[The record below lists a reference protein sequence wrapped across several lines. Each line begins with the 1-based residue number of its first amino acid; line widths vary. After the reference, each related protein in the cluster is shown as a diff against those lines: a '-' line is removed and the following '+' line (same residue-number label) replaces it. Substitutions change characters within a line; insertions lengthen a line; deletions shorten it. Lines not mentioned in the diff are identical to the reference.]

1 MNNILNLY
9 EHNIEAFNRV
19 LNAYNNGEDKVA
31 ILQATGTG
39 KSYVALRLAYEYKD
53 KKVLYISPS
62 EAIIEHIKNIIN
74 NNGLDIN
81 RDFLNLKFR
90 TYQSLIN
97 LSREE
102 IVDLDVDLLITDELH
117 HLGAPVWGN
126 RINTIVDTHPN
137 MLLFGMSAYNVR
149 DRGTIY
155 ERDMTNPDTDEL
167 FSGKVVNYY
176 DLCDAMIDGVLPK
189 PIYRSAYVRLYDY
202 EKYLEDKIEEGNLS
216 TKDYTEYKKLLLD
229 VKRKITNAP
238 SIPDMVRKNIK
249 NDGKYIYFCPPI
261 TEEDT
266 NDIDT
271 IMNEVKQWFDGYD
284 VVFYKTTSKDKTSG
298 KLNREAFYN
307 DRDLEGNSV
316 KKKLRIMFAINQYN
330 EGVHAPDVDGVILG
344 RGTTSDIVYF
354 EQIGRA
360 LAVKGKT
367 KEKYEEYDSL
377 TRNELID
384 IAKGN
389 CIDVSLDMTK
399 EEIID
404 KLLSPVIIDLTN
416 NIEFIE
422 ELENNLKNRVKEIQR
437 KQGKS
442 NRKIKIRNT
451 DFDINIENKDLYEI
465 LRYVRD
471 RINPNNWDMMYELAK
486 KYYEHYGNL
495 KIPNS
500 FKTVNGYEI
509 NENGYNL
516 GKWINRQRVKYKN
529 GTLSE
534 DKIKKL
540 EEIGMIFKNIN
551 DDTWNKMRE
560 LAKKYY
566 EHYGDLKIPRVFKTI
581 NGYDIDE
588 NGYNLGEWISRQRVK
603 YNTGTLSE
611 DKIKKLEE
619 IGMIFGIGNYDAWNM
634 MYELAKKYYEHYGNL
649 KISINFK
656 TVNGY
661 DIDENGY
668 NLGDWIRNQRVKYKN
683 GTLSEDK
690 IKKLE
695 EVGMIFENVN
705 DVTWNM
711 MYELAKKYYKHYGDL
726 KISRKFKTIN
736 GYDIDENGYNF
747 GEWISRQRVKYK
759 NGTLSKDKIEK
770 LEEIGMIFGIGNDD
784 TWNMMY
790 QLAKKYYEHYGDLKI
805 SIRFKTINGYDIDEN
820 GYNLGFWI
828 VNQRVKYKNDTLSE
842 DKIKKLEKI
851 GMIFENVNDVTWN
864 MMYEL
869 AKKYYKHYGDLKI
882 SRKFKTINGYDIDE
896 NGYNFGEWISNQRV
910 KYKKGTLS
918 EDKIKK
924 LEEIG
929 MIFENVNDDTW
940 NMMYE
945 LAKKYYKHYG
955 DLKIPRSFKTING
968 YKTDENGYNLGTWI
982 SSQKAY
988 YKKGSLSEDKIKKL
1002 EEIGMIFKNIN
1013 DVTWNM
1019 TYELAKKYYK
1029 HYGDLKIPR
1038 SFKTVNGYEVDEK
1051 GYTLGAWINTQRFS
1065 YKKGTLFEDR
1075 IEKLEE
1081 IGMMWNI
1088 RKDTDTKK
1096 VLCDKHGID
1105 SSLVE
1110 NISYMELF
1118 AKINYLL
1125 DNNMDIIIDG
1135 KLNPIFFM
1143 SNENMMMNYGVSL
1156 KDMVNIYTKN
1166 KKAK

>member
-81 RDFLNLKFR
+81 RDFPNLKFR

-102 IVDLDVDLLITDELH
+102 IAYLDVDLLITDELH

-202 EKYLEDKIEEGNLS
+202 EKYLEDKMEEGNLS

-229 VKRKITNAP
+229 VKRRITNAP

-284 VVFYKTTSKDKTSG
+284 VIFYKTTSKDKTSG

-389 CIDVSLDMTK
+389 GIDVSLDMTK

-422 ELENNLKNRVKEIQR
+422 ELENNLKNRVKEIQK

-495 KIPNS
+495 KIPRS
-500 FKTVNGYEI
+500 FKTKNGYE
-509 NENGYNL
+509 
-516 GKWINRQRVKYKN
+516 
-529 GTLSE
+529 
-534 DKIKKL
+534 
-540 EEIGMIFKNIN
+540 
-551 DDTWNKMRE
+551 
-560 LAKKYY
+560 A
-566 EHYGDLKIPRVFKTI
+566 
-581 NGYDIDE
+581 DE
-588 NGYNLGEWISRQRVK
+588 NGYNLGNWINYQRMNYK
-603 YNTGTLSE
+603 KGSLSE
-611 DKIKKLEE
+611 YRIKKLKE
-619 IGMIFGIGNYDAWNM
+619 IDMIFGIGKQDAWNM
-634 MYELAKKYYEHYGNL
+634 MYELAKKYYEHYG
-649 KISINFK
+649 
-656 TVNGY
+656 
-661 DIDENGY
+661 
-668 NLGDWIRNQRVKYKN
+668 
-683 GTLSEDK
+683 
-690 IKKLE
+690 
-695 EVGMIFENVN
+695 
-705 DVTWNM
+705 
-711 MYELAKKYYKHYGDL
+711 DL
-726 KISRKFKTIN
+726 KIPRFFKTIN
-736 GYDIDENGYNF
+736 GYEVDE
-747 GEWISRQRVKYK
+747 K
-759 NGTLSKDKIEK
+759 
-770 LEEIGMIFGIGNDD
+770 
-784 TWNMMY
+784 
-790 QLAKKYYEHYGDLKI
+790 
-805 SIRFKTINGYDIDEN
+805 
-820 GYNLGFWI
+820 GYNLGAWI
-828 VNQRVKYKNDTLSE
+828 STQRFSYKKGTLFE
-842 DKIKKLEKI
+842 DRIEKLEKI
-851 GMIFENVNDVTWN
+851 GMIFENAYEDAWN
-864 MMYEL
+864 KIYEL
-869 AKKYYKHYGDLKI
+869 AKKYYEHYGNLKVPQ
-882 SRKFKTINGYDIDE
+882 KFKTINGYDIDE

-945 LAKKYYKHYG
+945 LAKKYYGHYG
-955 DLKIPRSFKTING
+955 NLKISINFKTING
-968 YKTDENGYNLGTWI
+968 YKVDENGYNLGTWVG
-982 SSQKAY
+982 SQRMN
-988 YKKGSLSEDKIKKL
+988 YKKGSLSEEKIKKL
-1002 EEIGMIFKNIN
+1002 EEIGMIFENVN
-1013 DVTWNM
+1013 DDTWNM
-1019 TYELAKKYYK
+1019 MYELAKKYYK

-1088 RKDTDTKK
+1088 RKDTDTKRI
-1096 VLCDKHGID
+1096 LCDKYGID

-1125 DNNMDIIIDG
+1125 DNNMNIIIDG

>member
-81 RDFLNLKFR
+81 RDFPNLKFR

-229 VKRKITNAP
+229 VKRRITNAP

-389 CIDVSLDMTK
+389 GIDVSLDMTK

-422 ELENNLKNRVKEIQR
+422 ELENNLKNRVKEIQK

-442 NRKIKIRNT
+442 NRKTKIRNT

-486 KYYEHYGNL
+486 KYYKHYGDL
-495 KIPNS
+495 KIPRM
-500 FKTVNGYEI
+500 FKTINGYEI

-516 GKWINRQRVKYKN
+516 GNWINYQRMNYKK
-529 GTLSE
+529 GSLSE
-534 DKIKKL
+534 YRIKKL
-540 EEIGMIFKNIN
+540 KEI
-551 DDTWNKMRE
+551 D
-560 LAKKYY
+560 
-566 EHYGDLKIPRVFKTI
+566 
-581 NGYDIDE
+581 
-588 NGYNLGEWISRQRVK
+588 
-603 YNTGTLSE
+603 
-611 DKIKKLEE
+611 
-619 IGMIFGIGNYDAWNM
+619 MIFGIGKQDAWNM
-634 MYELAKKYYEHYGNL
+634 MYELAKKYYEHYG
-649 KISINFK
+649 
-656 TVNGY
+656 
-661 DIDENGY
+661 
-668 NLGDWIRNQRVKYKN
+668 
-683 GTLSEDK
+683 
-690 IKKLE
+690 
-695 EVGMIFENVN
+695 
-705 DVTWNM
+705 
-711 MYELAKKYYKHYGDL
+711 DL
-726 KISRKFKTIN
+726 KIPRFFKTIN
-736 GYDIDENGYNF
+736 GYEVDE
-747 GEWISRQRVKYK
+747 K
-759 NGTLSKDKIEK
+759 
-770 LEEIGMIFGIGNDD
+770 
-784 TWNMMY
+784 
-790 QLAKKYYEHYGDLKI
+790 
-805 SIRFKTINGYDIDEN
+805 
-820 GYNLGFWI
+820 GYNLGAWI
-828 VNQRVKYKNDTLSE
+828 STQRFSYKKGTLFE
-842 DKIKKLEKI
+842 DRIEKLEKI
-851 GMIFENVNDVTWN
+851 GMIFENVNDDTWN

-869 AKKYYKHYGDLKI
+869 AKKYYGHYGNLKVPQ
-882 SRKFKTINGYDIDE
+882 KFKTINGYDIDE

-945 LAKKYYKHYG
+945 LAKKYYGHYG
-955 DLKIPRSFKTING
+955 NLKISINFKTING
-968 YKTDENGYNLGTWI
+968 YKADENGYNLGTWVG
-982 SSQKAY
+982 SQRMN
-988 YKKGSLSEDKIKKL
+988 YKKGSLSEEKIKKL
-1002 EEIGMIFKNIN
+1002 EEIGMIFENVN
-1013 DVTWNM
+1013 DDTWNM
-1019 TYELAKKYYK
+1019 MYELAKKYYK

-1088 RKDTDTKK
+1088 RKDTDTKRI
-1096 VLCDKHGID
+1096 LCDKYGID

>member
-62 EAIIEHIKNIIN
+62 GAIIEHIKNIID

-81 RDFLNLKFR
+81 RDFPNLKFR

-216 TKDYTEYKKLLLD
+216 TKDYTEYMKLLLD
-229 VKRKITNAP
+229 AKRRIINAP

-271 IMNEVKQWFDGYD
+271 IMNEVKQWFEGYD

-389 CIDVSLDMTK
+389 GIDVSLDMTK

-422 ELENNLKNRVKEIQR
+422 ELENNLKNKVKEIQK

-471 RINPNNWDMMYELAK
+471 RINPNSWDMMYELAK
-486 KYYEHYGNL
+486 KYYEHY
-495 KIPNS
+495 S
-500 FKTVNGYEI
+500 
-509 NENGYNL
+509 
-516 GKWINRQRVKYKN
+516 
-529 GTLSE
+529 
-534 DKIKKL
+534 
-540 EEIGMIFKNIN
+540 
-551 DDTWNKMRE
+551 
-560 LAKKYY
+560 
-566 EHYGDLKIPRVFKTI
+566 DLKIPFSFKTI
-581 NGYDIDE
+581 NGYESDE
-588 NGYNLGEWISRQRVK
+588 NGYNLGFWISNQRVK
-603 YNTGTLSE
+603 YKNDTLSE
-611 DKIKKLEE
+611 DRIKQLEKID
-619 IGMIFGIGNYDAWNM
+619 MIFGIGKQDAWNI
-634 MYELAKKYYEHYGNL
+634 MYDLAKKYYEHYGNL
-649 KISINFK
+649 KI
-656 TVNGY
+656 
-661 DIDENGY
+661 
-668 NLGDWIRNQRVKYKN
+668 
-683 GTLSEDK
+683 
-690 IKKLE
+690 
-695 EVGMIFENVN
+695 
-705 DVTWNM
+705 
-711 MYELAKKYYKHYGDL
+711 
-726 KISRKFKTIN
+726 
-736 GYDIDENGYNF
+736 
-747 GEWISRQRVKYK
+747 
-759 NGTLSKDKIEK
+759 
-770 LEEIGMIFGIGNDD
+770 
-784 TWNMMY
+784 
-790 QLAKKYYEHYGDLKI
+790 
-805 SIRFKTINGYDIDEN
+805 
-820 GYNLGFWI
+820 
-828 VNQRVKYKNDTLSE
+828 
-842 DKIKKLEKI
+842 
-851 GMIFENVNDVTWN
+851 
-864 MMYEL
+864 
-869 AKKYYKHYGDLKI
+869 
-882 SRKFKTINGYDIDE
+882 
-896 NGYNFGEWISNQRV
+896 
-910 KYKKGTLS
+910 
-918 EDKIKK
+918 
-924 LEEIG
+924 
-929 MIFENVNDDTW
+929 
-940 NMMYE
+940 
-945 LAKKYYKHYG
+945 
-955 DLKIPRSFKTING
+955 
-968 YKTDENGYNLGTWI
+968 
-982 SSQKAY
+982 
-988 YKKGSLSEDKIKKL
+988 
-1002 EEIGMIFKNIN
+1002 
-1013 DVTWNM
+1013 
-1019 TYELAKKYYK
+1019 
-1029 HYGDLKIPR
+1029 PR
-1038 SFKTVNGYEVDEK
+1038 SFKTVNGYETDEK
-1051 GYTLGAWINTQRFS
+1051 GYKLGVWITTQKTNYNKSILSEDRIKKLEKIGMMFENVNDDTWNKMYELAKKYYEHYDNLKIPKMFKTINGYEIDEEGYNLGAWINTQRFS

>member
-81 RDFLNLKFR
+81 RDFPNLKFR

-261 TEEDT
+261 TEKDT

-271 IMNEVKQWFDGYD
+271 IMNEVKQWFEGYD

-367 KEKYEEYDSL
+367 KEKYEEYALL

-389 CIDVSLDMTK
+389 GIDVSLDMTK

-442 NRKIKIRNT
+442 NKKIKIRNT

-471 RINPNNWDMMYELAK
+471 RINPNSWDMMYELAK
-486 KYYEHYGNL
+486 KYYEHYSDL
-495 KIPNS
+495 KIPFS
-500 FKTVNGYEI
+500 FKTINGYESD
-509 NENGYNL
+509 ENGYNL
-516 GKWINRQRVKYKN
+516 GFWISNQRVKYKKGTLSEDRIKQLEKIDMIFGIGKQDVWNIMYDLAKKYYEHHGNLKISHSFKTINGYETDEKGYKLGFWISKQRVNYKN

-534 DKIKKL
+534 DRIEKL
-540 EEIGMIFKNIN
+540 EEIGMIFENAYEN
-551 DDTWNKMRE
+551 AWNKMYE

-566 EHYGDLKIPRVFKTI
+566 EHYGDLKIPNRFKTL
-581 NGYDIDE
+581 NGYEVDE
-588 NGYNLGEWISRQRVK
+588 KGYSLGFWIVK
-603 YNTGTLSE
+603 
-611 DKIKKLEE
+611 
-619 IGMIFGIGNYDAWNM
+619 
-634 MYELAKKYYEHYGNL
+634 
-649 KISINFK
+649 
-656 TVNGY
+656 
-661 DIDENGY
+661 
-668 NLGDWIRNQRVKYKN
+668 QRVKYKN
-683 GTLSEDK
+683 GTLSESK

-695 EVGMIFENVN
+695 EIGMIFENVN
-705 DVTWNM
+705 DVTWNT

-726 KISRKFKTIN
+726 KIPHSFKTIN
-736 GYDIDENGYNF
+736 GY
-747 GEWISRQRVKYK
+747 K
-759 NGTLSKDKIEK
+759 
-770 LEEIGMIFGIGNDD
+770 
-784 TWNMMY
+784 
-790 QLAKKYYEHYGDLKI
+790 A
-805 SIRFKTINGYDIDEN
+805 DEN
-820 GYNLGFWI
+820 GYNLGVWI
-828 VNQRVKYKNDTLSE
+828 NNQKAYYKKGSPSE
-842 DKIKKLEKI
+842 DKIKKLEEI

-882 SRKFKTINGYDIDE
+882 SIN
-896 NGYNFGEWISNQRV
+896 
-910 KYKKGTLS
+910 
-918 EDKIKK
+918 
-924 LEEIG
+924 
-929 MIFENVNDDTW
+929 
-940 NMMYE
+940 
-945 LAKKYYKHYG
+945 
-955 DLKIPRSFKTING
+955 FKTING
-968 YKTDENGYNLGTWI
+968 YKADENGYNLGTWI
-982 SSQKAY
+982 SSQRMN
-988 YKKGSLSEDKIKKL
+988 YKKGSLSEDKIK
-1002 EEIGMIFKNIN
+1002 
-1013 DVTWNM
+1013 
-1019 TYELAKKYYK
+1019 
-1029 HYGDLKIPR
+1029 
-1038 SFKTVNGYEVDEK
+1038 
-1051 GYTLGAWINTQRFS
+1051 
-1065 YKKGTLFEDR
+1065 
-1075 IEKLEE
+1075 KLEE

-1096 VLCDKHGID
+1096 VLCDKYGID

-1135 KLNPIFFM
+1135 KLNSIFFM
-1143 SNENMMMNYGVSL
+1143 SNENMMMNYGISL
-1156 KDMVNIYTKN
+1156 KDMVNIYTNN
-1166 KKAK
+1166 KKLNRS

>member
-81 RDFLNLKFR
+81 RDFPNLKFR

-271 IMNEVKQWFDGYD
+271 IMNEVKQWFEGYD

-389 CIDVSLDMTK
+389 GIDVSLDMTK

-471 RINPNNWDMMYELAK
+471 RINPNNWDMMYKLAKKYYEHYGNLKIPHSFKTINGYESDENGYNLGIWINTQRLSYKKGTLSEDRIEKLKEIGMIFEDVHKDTWNKMYELAKKYYEHYGNLKIPFSFKTINGYESDENGYNLGIWINTQRLSYKKGTLSEDRIEKLKEIGMIFEDVHKDTWNKMYELAK

-495 KIPNS
+495 KIPNR
-500 FKTVNGYEI
+500 FKTINGYETDEKGYKLGFWISKQRI
-509 NENGYNL
+509 NY
-516 GKWINRQRVKYKN
+516 RN

-534 DKIKKL
+534 DRIKKL
-540 EEIGMIFKNIN
+540 EEIGMIFEIKQHVA
-551 DDTWNKMRE
+551 WNK
-560 LAKKYY
+560 
-566 EHYGDLKIPRVFKTI
+566 
-581 NGYDIDE
+581 
-588 NGYNLGEWISRQRVK
+588 
-603 YNTGTLSE
+603 
-611 DKIKKLEE
+611 
-619 IGMIFGIGNYDAWNM
+619 
-634 MYELAKKYYEHYGNL
+634 MYELAKKYYEY
-649 KISINFK
+649 
-656 TVNGY
+656 
-661 DIDENGY
+661 
-668 NLGDWIRNQRVKYKN
+668 
-683 GTLSEDK
+683 
-690 IKKLE
+690 
-695 EVGMIFENVN
+695 
-705 DVTWNM
+705 
-711 MYELAKKYYKHYGDL
+711 YGDL
-726 KISRKFKTIN
+726 KIPQK
-736 GYDIDENGYNF
+736 
-747 GEWISRQRVKYK
+747 
-759 NGTLSKDKIEK
+759 
-770 LEEIGMIFGIGNDD
+770 
-784 TWNMMY
+784 
-790 QLAKKYYEHYGDLKI
+790 
-805 SIRFKTINGYDIDEN
+805 FKTINGYDIDEN

-828 VNQRVKYKNDTLSE
+828 SNQRVKYKNDTLFEDKIKKLEKIGMKFKNINDDTWNKMYELAKKYYEHYGNLKISQMFKTVNGFEKSEKGYNLGFWISNQRINHKNGTLSE

-851 GMIFENVNDVTWN
+851 GM
-864 MMYEL
+864 M
-869 AKKYYKHYGDLKI
+869 
-882 SRKFKTINGYDIDE
+882 
-896 NGYNFGEWISNQRV
+896 
-910 KYKKGTLS
+910 
-918 EDKIKK
+918 
-924 LEEIG
+924 
-929 MIFENVNDDTW
+929 FENVNDDTW
-940 NMMYE
+940 NKMYE
-945 LAKKYYKHYG
+945 LARKYYEHYG
-955 DLKIPRSFKTING
+955 
-968 YKTDENGYNLGTWI
+968 NLI
-982 SSQKAY
+982 
-988 YKKGSLSEDKIKKL
+988 
-1002 EEIGMIFKNIN
+1002 
-1013 DVTWNM
+1013 
-1019 TYELAKKYYK
+1019 
-1029 HYGDLKIPR
+1029 IPR
-1038 SFKTVNGYEVDEK
+1038 SFKTVDGYEVDEK
-1051 GYTLGAWINTQRFS
+1051 GYNLGAWINTQRFS
-1065 YKKGTLFEDR
+1065 YKKGTLFEDK
-1075 IEKLEE
+1075 IKKLEE

-1135 KLNPIFFM
+1135 KLNSIFFM

>member
-19 LNAYNNGEDKVA
+19 LNAYNYGEDKVA

-81 RDFLNLKFR
+81 RDFPNLKFR

-216 TKDYTEYKKLLLD
+216 TKDYTEYMKLLLD
-229 VKRKITNAP
+229 AKRRITNAP

-261 TEEDT
+261 IEKDT

-271 IMNEVKQWFDGYD
+271 IMNEVKQWFEGYD

-389 CIDVSLDMTK
+389 GIDVSLDMTK

-495 KIPNS
+495 KISRS

-509 NENGYNL
+509 DKNGYNL
-516 GKWINRQRVKYKN
+516 GEWITTQKTNYNKSILSEDRIKKLKEIDMIFGIGRQDAWNMMYELTKKYYEHYGNLKIPHSFKTINGYETDEKGYKLGIWINTQRTNYNKSI
-529 GTLSE
+529 LSE

-540 EEIGMIFKNIN
+540 EEIGMIFENAYEAF
-551 DDTWNKMRE
+551 WNKMYELAKKCYEHYGDLKIPNKFKTLNGYEVDEKGYNLGFWISNQRVKYKNGTLSEDRIKKLKEIGMIFGIGKQDAWNKMYE

-566 EHYGDLKIPRVFKTI
+566 EHYGDLKVSQKFKTI
-581 NGYDIDE
+581 NGYE
-588 NGYNLGEWISRQRVK
+588 TNEKGYNLGLWITTQK
-603 YNTGTLSE
+603 TNYNKSILSE
-611 DKIKKLEE
+611 DRIEKLEE
-619 IGMIFGIGNYDAWNM
+619 IGMIFEKVNDNTWNK

-649 KISINFK
+649 KIPHN
-656 TVNGY
+656 
-661 DIDENGY
+661 
-668 NLGDWIRNQRVKYKN
+668 
-683 GTLSEDK
+683 
-690 IKKLE
+690 
-695 EVGMIFENVN
+695 
-705 DVTWNM
+705 
-711 MYELAKKYYKHYGDL
+711 
-726 KISRKFKTIN
+726 FKTIN
-736 GYDIDENGYNF
+736 GYEVDE
-747 GEWISRQRVKYK
+747 K
-759 NGTLSKDKIEK
+759 
-770 LEEIGMIFGIGNDD
+770 
-784 TWNMMY
+784 
-790 QLAKKYYEHYGDLKI
+790 
-805 SIRFKTINGYDIDEN
+805 
-820 GYNLGFWI
+820 GYNLG
-828 VNQRVKYKNDTLSE
+828 
-842 DKIKKLEKI
+842 
-851 GMIFENVNDVTWN
+851 
-864 MMYEL
+864 
-869 AKKYYKHYGDLKI
+869 A
-882 SRKFKTINGYDIDE
+882 
-896 NGYNFGEWISNQRV
+896 WISTQRTSYN
-910 KYKKGTLS
+910 KSTLS

-929 MIFENVNDDTW
+929 MIFENAYEDAW
-940 NMMYE
+940 NKMYE
-945 LAKKYYKHYG
+945 LAKKYYEHYG
-955 DLKIPRSFKTING
+955 DLKVSQKFKTING
-968 YKTDENGYNLGTWI
+968 YETNGNGYNLGVWI
-982 SSQKAY
+982 SRQRVK
-988 YKKGSLSEDKIKKL
+988 YKNGTLSEDKIK
-1002 EEIGMIFKNIN
+1002 
-1013 DVTWNM
+1013 
-1019 TYELAKKYYK
+1019 
-1029 HYGDLKIPR
+1029 
-1038 SFKTVNGYEVDEK
+1038 
-1051 GYTLGAWINTQRFS
+1051 
-1065 YKKGTLFEDR
+1065 
-1075 IEKLEE
+1075 KLEE

>member
-19 LNAYNNGEDKVA
+19 LNAYNYGEDKVA

-62 EAIIEHIKNIIN
+62 GAIIEHIKNIID

-81 RDFLNLKFR
+81 RDFSNLKFG

-102 IVDLDVDLLITDELH
+102 IADLDVDLLITDELH

-216 TKDYTEYKKLLLD
+216 TKDYTEYMKLLLD
-229 VKRKITNAP
+229 AKRRITNAP

-261 TEEDT
+261 TEKDT

-271 IMNEVKQWFDGYD
+271 IMNEVKQWFEGYD

-389 CIDVSLDMTK
+389 GIDVSLDMTK

-422 ELENNLKNRVKEIQR
+422 ELENNLKNRVKEIQK

-486 KYYEHYGNL
+486 KYY
-495 KIPNS
+495 K
-500 FKTVNGYEI
+500 
-509 NENGYNL
+509 
-516 GKWINRQRVKYKN
+516 
-529 GTLSE
+529 
-534 DKIKKL
+534 
-540 EEIGMIFKNIN
+540 
-551 DDTWNKMRE
+551 
-560 LAKKYY
+560 
-566 EHYGDLKIPRVFKTI
+566 HYGDLKIPNRFKTI
-581 NGYDIDE
+581 NGYESDE
-588 NGYNLGEWISRQRVK
+588 NGYNLGVWINTQR
-603 YNTGTLSE
+603 LS
-611 DKIKKLEE
+611 
-619 IGMIFGIGNYDAWNM
+619 
-634 MYELAKKYYEHYGNL
+634 
-649 KISINFK
+649 
-656 TVNGY
+656 
-661 DIDENGY
+661 
-668 NLGDWIRNQRVKYKN
+668 
-683 GTLSEDK
+683 
-690 IKKLE
+690 
-695 EVGMIFENVN
+695 
-705 DVTWNM
+705 
-711 MYELAKKYYKHYGDL
+711 
-726 KISRKFKTIN
+726 
-736 GYDIDENGYNF
+736 
-747 GEWISRQRVKYK
+747 
-759 NGTLSKDKIEK
+759 
-770 LEEIGMIFGIGNDD
+770 
-784 TWNMMY
+784 
-790 QLAKKYYEHYGDLKI
+790 
-805 SIRFKTINGYDIDEN
+805 
-820 GYNLGFWI
+820 
-828 VNQRVKYKNDTLSE
+828 
-842 DKIKKLEKI
+842 
-851 GMIFENVNDVTWN
+851 
-864 MMYEL
+864 
-869 AKKYYKHYGDLKI
+869 
-882 SRKFKTINGYDIDE
+882 
-896 NGYNFGEWISNQRV
+896 
-910 KYKKGTLS
+910 YKKGTLS
-918 EDKIKK
+918 EDRIEK
-924 LEEIG
+924 LKEIG
-929 MIFENVNDDTW
+929 MIFEDVHKDTW
-940 NMMYE
+940 NKMYE

-955 DLKIPRSFKTING
+955 DLKIPFSFKTING
-968 YKTDENGYNLGTWI
+968 YESDENGYNLGFWI
-982 SSQKAY
+982 STQRVKYKNGTLSEDRIEKLEKIDMIFGIGKQDVWNKMYDLAKKYYEHHGNLKISHSFKTINGYETDEKGYKLGFWISKQRINYKNGTLSEDRIEKLEEIGMIFENVYKDTWNMMYKLAKKYYEHYDNLKIPNRFKTINGYEIDEKGYNLGVWIATQKTNY
-988 YKKGSLSEDKIKKL
+988 NKSILSEDKIEKL
-1002 EEIGMIFKNIN
+1002 EEIGMIFKKVN
-1013 DVTWNM
+1013 DNTWNM
-1019 TYELAKKYYK
+1019 MYKLAKKYYE
-1029 HYGDLKIPR
+1029 HYGDLKISRSFKTINGYEIDKNGYNLGFWISNQRVRYKNDTLSEDRIKQLEKIDMIFGIGKQDAWNIMYDLAKKYYEHYGNLKIPR
-1038 SFKTVNGYEVDEK
+1038 SFKTVNGYETDEK
-1051 GYTLGAWINTQRFS
+1051 GYKLGVWITTQKTNYNKSILSEDRIKKLEKIGMMFENVNDDKWNKMYELAKKYYEHYDNLKIPKMFKTINGYEIDEEGYNLGAWINTQRFS

-1088 RKDTDTKK
+1088 RKDTDTKRI
-1096 VLCDKHGID
+1096 LCDKYGID

-1135 KLNPIFFM
+1135 KLNSIFFM
-1143 SNENMMMNYGVSL
+1143 SNDNMMMNYGISL

-1166 KKAK
+1166 KKVK

>member
-19 LNAYNNGEDKVA
+19 LNAYNYGEDKVA

-81 RDFLNLKFR
+81 RDFPNLKFR

-261 TEEDT
+261 TEDDT

-389 CIDVSLDMTK
+389 GIDVSLDMTK

-442 NRKIKIRNT
+442 NKKIKIRNT

-486 KYYEHYGNL
+486 KYYGHYGNL
-495 KIPNS
+495 KISIN
-500 FKTVNGYEI
+500 FKTINGYKAD
-509 NENGYNL
+509 ENGYNL
-516 GKWINRQRVKYKN
+516 GGWISWQRVKYKK

-551 DDTWNKMRE
+551 DDTWNMMYE

-566 EHYGDLKIPRVFKTI
+566 KHYGDLKIPRFFKTI
-581 NGYDIDE
+581 NGYETDE
-588 NGYNLGEWISRQRVK
+588 KGYNFGEWISRQRVK
-603 YNTGTLSE
+603 YKKGTLSE

-619 IGMIFGIGNYDAWNM
+619 IGMIFGIGKQDAWNIMYELAKKYYEHYGDLKIPRSFKTINGYETDEKGYKLGVWITTQKTNYNKSILSEDRIKKLEEIGMIFENVNDVTWNM
-634 MYELAKKYYEHYGNL
+634 MYELAKKYYEYYGDL
-649 KISINFK
+649 KISCSFK

-661 DIDENGY
+661 EVDEKGY
-668 NLGDWIRNQRVKYKN
+668 NLGFWISNQRVKYKN

-705 DVTWNM
+705 DDTWNM
-711 MYELAKKYYKHYGDL
+711 IYELAKKYYGHYGNL
-726 KISRKFKTIN
+726 KISINFKTIN
-736 GYDIDENGYNF
+736 GY
-747 GEWISRQRVKYK
+747 K
-759 NGTLSKDKIEK
+759 
-770 LEEIGMIFGIGNDD
+770 
-784 TWNMMY
+784 
-790 QLAKKYYEHYGDLKI
+790 A
-805 SIRFKTINGYDIDEN
+805 DEN
-820 GYNLGFWI
+820 GYNLGTWI
-828 VNQRVKYKNDTLSE
+828 GSQRMN
-842 DKIKKLEKI
+842 
-851 GMIFENVNDVTWN
+851 
-864 MMYEL
+864 
-869 AKKYYKHYGDLKI
+869 
-882 SRKFKTINGYDIDE
+882 
-896 NGYNFGEWISNQRV
+896 
-910 KYKKGTLS
+910 YKKGSLS

-955 DLKIPRSFKTING
+955 DLKIPRSFKT
-968 YKTDENGYNLGTWI
+968 
-982 SSQKAY
+982 
-988 YKKGSLSEDKIKKL
+988 
-1002 EEIGMIFKNIN
+1002 
-1013 DVTWNM
+1013 
-1019 TYELAKKYYK
+1019 
-1029 HYGDLKIPR
+1029 
-1038 SFKTVNGYEVDEK
+1038 VNGYEVDEE
-1051 GYTLGAWINTQRFS
+1051 GYNLGAWINTQRFS

-1075 IEKLEE
+1075 IRKLEE

-1096 VLCDKHGID
+1096 VLCDKYGID

>member
-81 RDFLNLKFR
+81 RDFPNLKFR

-216 TKDYTEYKKLLLD
+216 TKDYTEYMKLLLD
-229 VKRKITNAP
+229 AKRRITNAP

-389 CIDVSLDMTK
+389 GIDVSLDMTK

-422 ELENNLKNRVKEIQR
+422 ELENNLKNKVKEIQK

-471 RINPNNWDMMYELAK
+471 RINPNSWDMMYELAK
-486 KYYEHYGNL
+486 KYYEHY
-495 KIPNS
+495 S
-500 FKTVNGYEI
+500 
-509 NENGYNL
+509 
-516 GKWINRQRVKYKN
+516 
-529 GTLSE
+529 
-534 DKIKKL
+534 
-540 EEIGMIFKNIN
+540 
-551 DDTWNKMRE
+551 
-560 LAKKYY
+560 
-566 EHYGDLKIPRVFKTI
+566 DLKIPFSFKTI
-581 NGYDIDE
+581 NGYE
-588 NGYNLGEWISRQRVK
+588 
-603 YNTGTLSE
+603 T
-611 DKIKKLEE
+611 
-619 IGMIFGIGNYDAWNM
+619 
-634 MYELAKKYYEHYGNL
+634 
-649 KISINFK
+649 
-656 TVNGY
+656 
-661 DIDENGY
+661 
-668 NLGDWIRNQRVKYKN
+668 
-683 GTLSEDK
+683 
-690 IKKLE
+690 
-695 EVGMIFENVN
+695 
-705 DVTWNM
+705 
-711 MYELAKKYYKHYGDL
+711 
-726 KISRKFKTIN
+726 
-736 GYDIDENGYNF
+736 
-747 GEWISRQRVKYK
+747 
-759 NGTLSKDKIEK
+759 
-770 LEEIGMIFGIGNDD
+770 
-784 TWNMMY
+784 
-790 QLAKKYYEHYGDLKI
+790 
-805 SIRFKTINGYDIDEN
+805 DEN

-828 VNQRVKYKNDTLSE
+828 
-842 DKIKKLEKI
+842 
-851 GMIFENVNDVTWN
+851 
-864 MMYEL
+864 
-869 AKKYYKHYGDLKI
+869 
-882 SRKFKTINGYDIDE
+882 
-896 NGYNFGEWISNQRV
+896 
-910 KYKKGTLS
+910 
-918 EDKIKK
+918 
-924 LEEIG
+924 
-929 MIFENVNDDTW
+929 
-940 NMMYE
+940 
-945 LAKKYYKHYG
+945 
-955 DLKIPRSFKTING
+955 
-968 YKTDENGYNLGTWI
+968 
-982 SSQKAY
+982 SSQRMN

-1002 EEIGMIFKNIN
+1002 EEIDMIFGIGRQDAWNMMYELTKKYYEHYGNLKIPHSFKTINGYETDEKGYKLGFWISKQRINYKNGTLSEDRIEKLEEIGMIFENVYK
-1013 DVTWNM
+1013 DTWNM
-1019 TYELAKKYYK
+1019 MYKLAKKYYEHYDNLK
-1029 HYGDLKIPR
+1029 IPKMFKTINGYEIDEKGYNLGVWIATQKTNYNKSILSEDKIEKLEEIGMIFKKVNDNTWNMMYKLAKKYYEHYGDLKISRSFKTINGYEIDKNGYNLGFWISNQRRVKYKNDTLSGDRIKQLEKIGMIFGIGKQDAWNIMYDLAKKYYEHYGNLKIPR
-1038 SFKTVNGYEVDEK
+1038 SFKTVNGYETDEK
-1051 GYTLGAWINTQRFS
+1051 GYKLGVWITTQKTNYNKSILSEDRIKKLEKIGMIFENAYENAWNKMYELAKKYYEHYDNLKIPKMFKTINGYEIDEEGYNLGAWINTQRFS

>member
-19 LNAYNNGEDKVA
+19 LNAYNYGEDKVA

-81 RDFLNLKFR
+81 RDFPNLKFR

-389 CIDVSLDMTK
+389 GIDVSLDMTK

-422 ELENNLKNRVKEIQR
+422 ELENNLKNKVKDIQK

-486 KYYEHYGNL
+486 KYYKHYGNL
-495 KIPNS
+495 KIPHS
-500 FKTVNGYEI
+500 
-509 NENGYNL
+509 
-516 GKWINRQRVKYKN
+516 
-529 GTLSE
+529 
-534 DKIKKL
+534 
-540 EEIGMIFKNIN
+540 
-551 DDTWNKMRE
+551 
-560 LAKKYY
+560 
-566 EHYGDLKIPRVFKTI
+566 FKTI
-581 NGYDIDE
+581 NGYESDE
-588 NGYNLGEWISRQRVK
+588 NGYNLGIWINTQRLSYK
-603 YNTGTLSE
+603 KGTLSE
-611 DKIKKLEE
+611 DRIEKLKE
-619 IGMIFGIGNYDAWNM
+619 IGMIFEDVHKDTWNK

-649 KISINFK
+649 KIPFSFK
-656 TVNGY
+656 TINGY
-661 DIDENGY
+661 ESDENGY
-668 NLGDWIRNQRVKYKN
+668 NLGIWINTQRLSYKK
-683 GTLSEDK
+683 GTLSED
-690 IKKLE
+690 
-695 EVGMIFENVN
+695 
-705 DVTWNM
+705 
-711 MYELAKKYYKHYGDL
+711 
-726 KISRKFKTIN
+726 R
-736 GYDIDENGYNF
+736 
-747 GEWISRQRVKYK
+747 
-759 NGTLSKDKIEK
+759 IEK
-770 LEEIGMIFGIGNDD
+770 LKEIGMIFEDVHKD
-784 TWNMMY
+784 TWNKMY
-790 QLAKKYYEHYGDLKI
+790 ELAKKYYEHYGNLKIPNRFKTINGYETDEKGYKLGFWISKQRINYRNGTLSEDRIKKLEEIGMIFEIKQHVAWNKMYELAKKYYEYYGDLKI
-805 SIRFKTINGYDIDEN
+805 PQKFKTINGYDIDEN

-828 VNQRVKYKNDTLSE
+828 SNQRVKYKNDTLFEDKIKKLEKIGMKFKNINDDTWNKMYELAKKYYEHYGNLKISQMFKTVNGFEKSEKGYNLGFWISNQRINHKNGTLSE

-851 GMIFENVNDVTWN
+851 GM
-864 MMYEL
+864 M
-869 AKKYYKHYGDLKI
+869 
-882 SRKFKTINGYDIDE
+882 
-896 NGYNFGEWISNQRV
+896 
-910 KYKKGTLS
+910 
-918 EDKIKK
+918 
-924 LEEIG
+924 
-929 MIFENVNDDTW
+929 FENVNDDTW
-940 NMMYE
+940 NKMYE
-945 LAKKYYKHYG
+945 LARKYYEHYG
-955 DLKIPRSFKTING
+955 
-968 YKTDENGYNLGTWI
+968 NLI
-982 SSQKAY
+982 
-988 YKKGSLSEDKIKKL
+988 
-1002 EEIGMIFKNIN
+1002 
-1013 DVTWNM
+1013 
-1019 TYELAKKYYK
+1019 
-1029 HYGDLKIPR
+1029 IPR
-1038 SFKTVNGYEVDEK
+1038 SFKTVDGYEVDEK
-1051 GYTLGAWINTQRFS
+1051 GYNLGAWINTQRFS
-1065 YKKGTLFEDR
+1065 YKKGTLFEDK
-1075 IEKLEE
+1075 IKKLEE

-1135 KLNPIFFM
+1135 KLNSIFFM
-1143 SNENMMMNYGVSL
+1143 SNENMMMNYGISL
-1156 KDMVNIYTKN
+1156 KDMVNIYTNN
-1166 KKAK
+1166 KKLNRS

>member
-19 LNAYNNGEDKVA
+19 LNAYNYGEDKVA

-81 RDFLNLKFR
+81 RDFPNLKFR

-229 VKRKITNAP
+229 VKRRITNAP

-377 TRNELID
+377 ARNELID

-389 CIDVSLDMTK
+389 GIDVSLDMTK

-422 ELENNLKNRVKEIQR
+422 ELENNLKNKVKEIQK

-471 RINPNNWDMMYELAK
+471 RINPNSWDMMYELAK
-486 KYYEHYGNL
+486 KYYEHYSDL
-495 KIPNS
+495 KIPFS
-500 FKTVNGYEI
+500 FKTINGYESD
-509 NENGYNL
+509 ENGYNL
-516 GKWINRQRVKYKN
+516 GFWISNQRVKYKKGTLSEDRIKKLKEIDMIFGIGRQDAWN
-529 GTLSE
+529 MMYELTKKYYEHYGNLKIPHSFKTINGYETDEKGYSLGFWIVKQRVKYKKGTLSE

-540 EEIGMIFKNIN
+540 EE
-551 DDTWNKMRE
+551 
-560 LAKKYY
+560 
-566 EHYGDLKIPRVFKTI
+566 
-581 NGYDIDE
+581 
-588 NGYNLGEWISRQRVK
+588 
-603 YNTGTLSE
+603 
-611 DKIKKLEE
+611 
-619 IGMIFGIGNYDAWNM
+619 
-634 MYELAKKYYEHYGNL
+634 
-649 KISINFK
+649 
-656 TVNGY
+656 
-661 DIDENGY
+661 
-668 NLGDWIRNQRVKYKN
+668 
-683 GTLSEDK
+683 
-690 IKKLE
+690 
-695 EVGMIFENVN
+695 
-705 DVTWNM
+705 
-711 MYELAKKYYKHYGDL
+711 
-726 KISRKFKTIN
+726 
-736 GYDIDENGYNF
+736 
-747 GEWISRQRVKYK
+747 
-759 NGTLSKDKIEK
+759 
-770 LEEIGMIFGIGNDD
+770 
-784 TWNMMY
+784 
-790 QLAKKYYEHYGDLKI
+790 
-805 SIRFKTINGYDIDEN
+805 
-820 GYNLGFWI
+820 
-828 VNQRVKYKNDTLSE
+828 
-842 DKIKKLEKI
+842 I

-882 SRKFKTINGYDIDE
+882 SRKFKTINGYDTDE
-896 NGYNFGEWISNQRV
+896 NGYKLGVWINNQ
-910 KYKKGTLS
+910 KAYYKKGSPS

-929 MIFENVNDDTW
+929 MIFENVNDVTW

-955 DLKIPRSFKTING
+955 DLKISRKFKTING
-968 YKTDENGYNLGTWI
+968 YDTDENGYKLGVWI
-982 SSQKAY
+982 NNQKAY
-988 YKKGSLSEDKIKKL
+988 YKKGSPSEDKIKKL
-1002 EEIGMIFKNIN
+1002 EEIGMIFENVN

-1019 TYELAKKYYK
+1019 MYELAKKYYK
-1029 HYGDLKIPR
+1029 HYGDLKISR
-1038 SFKTVNGYEVDEK
+1038 KFKTINGYDTDEN
-1051 GYTLGAWINTQRFS
+1051 GYKLGVWINNQKAY
-1065 YKKGTLFEDR
+1065 YKKGSPSEDKIKKLEEIGMIFENVNDVTWNMMYELAKKYYKHYGDLKISR
-1075 IEKLEE
+1075 KFKTINGYDTDENGYKLGVWINNQKAYYKKGSPSEDKIKKLEE

-1096 VLCDKHGID
+1096 VLCDKYGID

-1135 KLNPIFFM
+1135 KLNSIFFM
-1143 SNENMMMNYGVSL
+1143 SNENMMMNYGISL
-1156 KDMVNIYTKN
+1156 KDMVNIYTNN
-1166 KKAK
+1166 KKLNRS

>member
-19 LNAYNNGEDKVA
+19 LNAYNYGEDKVA

-62 EAIIEHIKNIIN
+62 GAIIEHIKNIID

-81 RDFLNLKFR
+81 KDFSNLKFG

-229 VKRKITNAP
+229 VKRRITNAP

-389 CIDVSLDMTK
+389 GIDVSLDMTK

-486 KYYEHYGNL
+486 KYYEHY
-495 KIPNS
+495 S
-500 FKTVNGYEI
+500 
-509 NENGYNL
+509 
-516 GKWINRQRVKYKN
+516 
-529 GTLSE
+529 
-534 DKIKKL
+534 
-540 EEIGMIFKNIN
+540 
-551 DDTWNKMRE
+551 
-560 LAKKYY
+560 
-566 EHYGDLKIPRVFKTI
+566 DLKIPFSFKTI
-581 NGYDIDE
+581 NGYETDE
-588 NGYNLGEWISRQRVK
+588 NGYNLGFWISSQRVK
-603 YNTGTLSE
+603 YKKGTLSE
-611 DKIKKLEE
+611 DRIKKLKE
-619 IGMIFGIGNYDAWNM
+619 IDMIFGIGRQDAWNM
-634 MYELAKKYYEHYGNL
+634 MYELTKKYYEHYGNL
-649 KISINFK
+649 KIPHSFK
-656 TVNGY
+656 TINGY
-661 DIDENGY
+661 ETDEKGY
-668 NLGDWIRNQRVKYKN
+668 KLGFWISKQRNNYKN
-683 GTLSEDK
+683 GTLSEDR
-690 IKKLE
+690 IEKLE
-695 EVGMIFENVN
+695 EIGMIFENVYK
-705 DVTWNM
+705 DTWNM
-711 MYELAKKYYKHYGDL
+711 MYKLAKKYYEHYDNL
-726 KISRKFKTIN
+726 KIPKMFKTIN
-736 GYDIDENGYNF
+736 GYEIDEKGYNL
-747 GEWISRQRVKYK
+747 GVWIATQKTNYNKSI
-759 NGTLSKDKIEK
+759 LSEDKIEK
-770 LEEIGMIFGIGNDD
+770 LEEIGMIFKKVNDN

-790 QLAKKYYEHYGDLKI
+790 KLAKKYYEHYGDLKI
-805 SIRFKTINGYDIDEN
+805 SRSFKTINGYEIDKN

-828 VNQRVKYKNDTLSE
+828 SNQRRVKYKNDTLSE
-842 DKIKKLEKI
+842 DRIKQLEKI
-851 GMIFENVNDVTWN
+851 DMIFGIGKQDAWN
-864 MMYEL
+864 IMYDL
-869 AKKYYKHYGDLKI
+869 AKKYYEHYG
-882 SRKFKTINGYDIDE
+882 N
-896 NGYNFGEWISNQRV
+896 
-910 KYKKGTLS
+910 
-918 EDKIKK
+918 
-924 LEEIG
+924 
-929 MIFENVNDDTW
+929 
-940 NMMYE
+940 
-945 LAKKYYKHYG
+945 
-955 DLKIPRSFKTING
+955 
-968 YKTDENGYNLGTWI
+968 
-982 SSQKAY
+982 
-988 YKKGSLSEDKIKKL
+988 
-1002 EEIGMIFKNIN
+1002 
-1013 DVTWNM
+1013 
-1019 TYELAKKYYK
+1019 
-1029 HYGDLKIPR
+1029 LKIPR
-1038 SFKTVNGYEVDEK
+1038 SFKTVNGYETDEK
-1051 GYTLGAWINTQRFS
+1051 GYKLGVWITTQKTNYNKSILSEDRIKKLEKIGMMFENVNDDKWNKMYELAKKYYEHYDNLKIPKMFKTINGYEIDEEGYNLGAWINTQRFS

-1125 DNNMDIIIDG
+1125 DNSMDIIIDG

>member
-81 RDFLNLKFR
+81 RDFPNLKFR

-97 LSREE
+97 LSREK
-102 IVDLDVDLLITDELH
+102 IADLDVDLLITDELH

-389 CIDVSLDMTK
+389 GIDVSLDMTK

-495 KIPNS
+495 KISRS
-500 FKTVNGYEI
+500 FKTVNGYETD
-509 NENGYNL
+509 EKGYKL
-516 GKWINRQRVKYKN
+516 GIWISYQSVKYKN
-529 GTLSE
+529 GTLSEDRIKKLKEIDMIFGIGRQDAWNMMYELTKKYYEHYGNLKIPHSFKTINGYETDEKGYKLGIWINTQRTNYNKSILSE

-540 EEIGMIFKNIN
+540 EEIGMIFENAYEAF
-551 DDTWNKMRE
+551 WNKMYELTKKYYEHYGDLKIPNKFKTLNGYEVDEKGYNLGFWISNQRVKYKNGTLSEDRIKKLKEIGMIFGIGKQDAWNKMYE

-566 EHYGDLKIPRVFKTI
+566 EHYGDLKVSQKFKTI
-581 NGYDIDE
+581 NGYE
-588 NGYNLGEWISRQRVK
+588 TNEKGYNLGLWITTQK
-603 YNTGTLSE
+603 TNYNKSILSE
-611 DKIKKLEE
+611 DRIEKLEE
-619 IGMIFGIGNYDAWNM
+619 IGMIFEKVNDNTWNK

-649 KISINFK
+649 KIPHN
-656 TVNGY
+656 
-661 DIDENGY
+661 
-668 NLGDWIRNQRVKYKN
+668 
-683 GTLSEDK
+683 
-690 IKKLE
+690 
-695 EVGMIFENVN
+695 
-705 DVTWNM
+705 
-711 MYELAKKYYKHYGDL
+711 
-726 KISRKFKTIN
+726 FKTIN
-736 GYDIDENGYNF
+736 GYEVDE
-747 GEWISRQRVKYK
+747 K
-759 NGTLSKDKIEK
+759 
-770 LEEIGMIFGIGNDD
+770 
-784 TWNMMY
+784 
-790 QLAKKYYEHYGDLKI
+790 
-805 SIRFKTINGYDIDEN
+805 
-820 GYNLGFWI
+820 GYNLG
-828 VNQRVKYKNDTLSE
+828 
-842 DKIKKLEKI
+842 
-851 GMIFENVNDVTWN
+851 
-864 MMYEL
+864 
-869 AKKYYKHYGDLKI
+869 A
-882 SRKFKTINGYDIDE
+882 
-896 NGYNFGEWISNQRV
+896 WISTQRTSYN
-910 KYKKGTLS
+910 KSTLS

-929 MIFENVNDDTW
+929 MIFENAYEDAW
-940 NMMYE
+940 NKMYE
-945 LAKKYYKHYG
+945 LAKKYYEHYG
-955 DLKIPRSFKTING
+955 DLKIPNRFKTENG
-968 YKTDENGYNLGTWI
+968 YETNGNGYNLGGWI
-982 SSQKAY
+982 SWQRVK
-988 YKKGSLSEDKIKKL
+988 YKTGTLSEDKIK
-1002 EEIGMIFKNIN
+1002 
-1013 DVTWNM
+1013 
-1019 TYELAKKYYK
+1019 
-1029 HYGDLKIPR
+1029 
-1038 SFKTVNGYEVDEK
+1038 
-1051 GYTLGAWINTQRFS
+1051 
-1065 YKKGTLFEDR
+1065 
-1075 IEKLEE
+1075 KLEE

>member
-81 RDFLNLKFR
+81 RDFPNLKFR

-216 TKDYTEYKKLLLD
+216 TKDYTEYMKLLLD
-229 VKRKITNAP
+229 AKRRIINAP

-271 IMNEVKQWFDGYD
+271 IMNEVKQWFEGYD

-389 CIDVSLDMTK
+389 GIDVSLDMTK

-451 DFDINIENKDLYEI
+451 DFDINMENKDLYEI

-495 KIPNS
+495 KIPRS
-500 FKTVNGYEI
+500 FKTKNGYEAD
-509 NENGYNL
+509 ENGYNL
-516 GKWINRQRVKYKN
+516 GNWINYQRMNYKK
-529 GTLSE
+529 GSLSE
-534 DKIKKL
+534 YRIKKL
-540 EEIGMIFKNIN
+540 KEIDMIFGIGKQDAWNI
-551 DDTWNKMRE
+551 MYE

-566 EHYGDLKIPRVFKTI
+566 EHYGDLKISRFFKTI
-581 NGYDIDE
+581 NGYEVDE
-588 NGYNLGEWISRQRVK
+588 KGYNLGAWISTQRFSYK
-603 YNTGTLSE
+603 KGTLFE
-611 DKIKKLEE
+611 DRIEKLEK
-619 IGMIFGIGNYDAWNM
+619 IGMIFENAYEDAWNKI
-634 MYELAKKYYEHYGNL
+634 YELAKKYYGHYGNL

-656 TVNGY
+656 TINGY
-661 DIDENGY
+661 KADENGY
-668 NLGDWIRNQRVKYKN
+668 NLGTWVGSQRMN
-683 GTLSEDK
+683 
-690 IKKLE
+690 
-695 EVGMIFENVN
+695 
-705 DVTWNM
+705 
-711 MYELAKKYYKHYGDL
+711 
-726 KISRKFKTIN
+726 
-736 GYDIDENGYNF
+736 
-747 GEWISRQRVKYK
+747 
-759 NGTLSKDKIEK
+759 
-770 LEEIGMIFGIGNDD
+770 
-784 TWNMMY
+784 
-790 QLAKKYYEHYGDLKI
+790 
-805 SIRFKTINGYDIDEN
+805 
-820 GYNLGFWI
+820 
-828 VNQRVKYKNDTLSE
+828 
-842 DKIKKLEKI
+842 
-851 GMIFENVNDVTWN
+851 
-864 MMYEL
+864 
-869 AKKYYKHYGDLKI
+869 
-882 SRKFKTINGYDIDE
+882 
-896 NGYNFGEWISNQRV
+896 
-910 KYKKGTLS
+910 YKKGSLS
-918 EDKIKK
+918 EEKIKK

-940 NMMYE
+940 NMM
-945 LAKKYYKHYG
+945 
-955 DLKIPRSFKTING
+955 
-968 YKTDENGYNLGTWI
+968 
-982 SSQKAY
+982 
-988 YKKGSLSEDKIKKL
+988 
-1002 EEIGMIFKNIN
+1002 
-1013 DVTWNM
+1013 
-1019 TYELAKKYYK
+1019 YELAKKYYK

-1110 NISYMELF
+1110 NISYIELF

>member
-19 LNAYNNGEDKVA
+19 LNAYNYGEDKVA

-81 RDFLNLKFR
+81 RDFPNLKFR

-367 KEKYEEYDSL
+367 KEKYEEYALL

-389 CIDVSLDMTK
+389 GIDVSLDMTK

-422 ELENNLKNRVKEIQR
+422 ELENNLKNRVKEIQK

-442 NRKIKIRNT
+442 NRKTKIRNT

-495 KIPNS
+495 KISRS
-500 FKTVNGYEI
+500 FKTVNGYETD
-509 NENGYNL
+509 EKGYKL
-516 GKWINRQRVKYKN
+516 GIWISWQRVKYKN

-534 DKIKKL
+534 DRIKKL
-540 EEIGMIFKNIN
+540 KEI
-551 DDTWNKMRE
+551 D
-560 LAKKYY
+560 
-566 EHYGDLKIPRVFKTI
+566 
-581 NGYDIDE
+581 
-588 NGYNLGEWISRQRVK
+588 
-603 YNTGTLSE
+603 
-611 DKIKKLEE
+611 
-619 IGMIFGIGNYDAWNM
+619 MIFGIGRQDAWNM
-634 MYELAKKYYEHYGNL
+634 MYELTKKYYEHYGNL
-649 KISINFK
+649 KIPHS
-656 TVNGY
+656 
-661 DIDENGY
+661 
-668 NLGDWIRNQRVKYKN
+668 
-683 GTLSEDK
+683 
-690 IKKLE
+690 
-695 EVGMIFENVN
+695 
-705 DVTWNM
+705 
-711 MYELAKKYYKHYGDL
+711 
-726 KISRKFKTIN
+726 FKTIN
-736 GYDIDENGYNF
+736 GYETDEKGYKL
-747 GEWISRQRVKYK
+747 GIWINTQRTNYNK
-759 NGTLSKDKIEK
+759 
-770 LEEIGMIFGIGNDD
+770 
-784 TWNMMY
+784 
-790 QLAKKYYEHYGDLKI
+790 
-805 SIRFKTINGYDIDEN
+805 SI
-820 GYNLGFWI
+820 
-828 VNQRVKYKNDTLSE
+828 
-842 DKIKKLEKI
+842 
-851 GMIFENVNDVTWN
+851 
-864 MMYEL
+864 
-869 AKKYYKHYGDLKI
+869 
-882 SRKFKTINGYDIDE
+882 
-896 NGYNFGEWISNQRV
+896 
-910 KYKKGTLS
+910 LS

-929 MIFENVNDDTW
+929 MIFENAYEAFWNKMYELAKKYYEHYGDLKIPNKFKTLNGYEVDEKGYNLGFWISNQRVKYKNDTLFEDRMKKLEEIGMTFKNINGDTW
-940 NMMYE
+940 NKMRE

-955 DLKIPRSFKTING
+955 DLKIPNGFKTKNG
-968 YKTDENGYNLGTWI
+968 YEADENGYNLGNWI
-982 SSQKAY
+982 NSQRMN
-988 YKKGSLSEDKIKKL
+988 YKKGSLSEYRIKKL
-1002 EEIGMIFKNIN
+1002 EEIGMIFENVN
-1013 DVTWNM
+1013 DDSWSKM
-1019 TYELAKKYYK
+1019 YELARKYYE

-1065 YKKGTLFEDR
+1065 YKKGTLSEDK
-1075 IEKLEE
+1075 IKKLEE

>member
-19 LNAYNNGEDKVA
+19 LNAYNYGEDKVA

-81 RDFLNLKFR
+81 RDFPNLRFR

-389 CIDVSLDMTK
+389 GIDVSLDMTK

-442 NRKIKIRNT
+442 NKKIKIRNT

-471 RINPNNWDMMYELAK
+471 RINPNSWDMMYELAK
-486 KYYEHYGNL
+486 KYYEHY
-495 KIPNS
+495 S
-500 FKTVNGYEI
+500 
-509 NENGYNL
+509 
-516 GKWINRQRVKYKN
+516 
-529 GTLSE
+529 
-534 DKIKKL
+534 
-540 EEIGMIFKNIN
+540 
-551 DDTWNKMRE
+551 
-560 LAKKYY
+560 
-566 EHYGDLKIPRVFKTI
+566 DLKIPFSFKTI
-581 NGYDIDE
+581 NGYESDE
-588 NGYNLGEWISRQRVK
+588 NGYNLGFWISNQRVK
-603 YNTGTLSE
+603 YKNDTLSE
-611 DKIKKLEE
+611 DRIKQLEKID
-619 IGMIFGIGNYDAWNM
+619 MIFGIGKQDAWNI
-634 MYELAKKYYEHYGNL
+634 MYDLAKKYYEHYGNL
-649 KISINFK
+649 KI
-656 TVNGY
+656 
-661 DIDENGY
+661 
-668 NLGDWIRNQRVKYKN
+668 
-683 GTLSEDK
+683 
-690 IKKLE
+690 
-695 EVGMIFENVN
+695 
-705 DVTWNM
+705 
-711 MYELAKKYYKHYGDL
+711 
-726 KISRKFKTIN
+726 
-736 GYDIDENGYNF
+736 
-747 GEWISRQRVKYK
+747 
-759 NGTLSKDKIEK
+759 
-770 LEEIGMIFGIGNDD
+770 
-784 TWNMMY
+784 
-790 QLAKKYYEHYGDLKI
+790 
-805 SIRFKTINGYDIDEN
+805 
-820 GYNLGFWI
+820 
-828 VNQRVKYKNDTLSE
+828 
-842 DKIKKLEKI
+842 
-851 GMIFENVNDVTWN
+851 
-864 MMYEL
+864 
-869 AKKYYKHYGDLKI
+869 
-882 SRKFKTINGYDIDE
+882 
-896 NGYNFGEWISNQRV
+896 
-910 KYKKGTLS
+910 
-918 EDKIKK
+918 
-924 LEEIG
+924 
-929 MIFENVNDDTW
+929 
-940 NMMYE
+940 
-945 LAKKYYKHYG
+945 
-955 DLKIPRSFKTING
+955 
-968 YKTDENGYNLGTWI
+968 
-982 SSQKAY
+982 
-988 YKKGSLSEDKIKKL
+988 
-1002 EEIGMIFKNIN
+1002 
-1013 DVTWNM
+1013 
-1019 TYELAKKYYK
+1019 
-1029 HYGDLKIPR
+1029 PR
-1038 SFKTVNGYEVDEK
+1038 SFKTVNGYETDEK
-1051 GYTLGAWINTQRFS
+1051 GYKLGVWITTQKTNYNKSILSEDRIKKLEKIGMMFENVNDDTWNKMYELAKKYYEHYDNLKIPKMFKTINGYEIDEEGYNLGAWINTQRFS

>member
-19 LNAYNNGEDKVA
+19 LNAYNYGEDKVA

-216 TKDYTEYKKLLLD
+216 TKDYTEYMKLLLD
-229 VKRKITNAP
+229 AKRRIINAP

-389 CIDVSLDMTK
+389 GIDVSLDMTK

-442 NRKIKIRNT
+442 NKKIKIRNT

-495 KIPNS
+495 KIPHS
-500 FKTVNGYEI
+500 
-509 NENGYNL
+509 
-516 GKWINRQRVKYKN
+516 
-529 GTLSE
+529 
-534 DKIKKL
+534 
-540 EEIGMIFKNIN
+540 
-551 DDTWNKMRE
+551 
-560 LAKKYY
+560 
-566 EHYGDLKIPRVFKTI
+566 FKTI
-581 NGYDIDE
+581 NGYESDE
-588 NGYNLGEWISRQRVK
+588 NGYNLGIWINTQRFSYK
-603 YNTGTLSE
+603 KGTLSE
-611 DKIKKLEE
+611 DRIEKLKE
-619 IGMIFGIGNYDAWNM
+619 IGMIFEDVHKDTWNK

-649 KISINFK
+649 KIPFSFK
-656 TVNGY
+656 TINGY
-661 DIDENGY
+661 ESDENGY
-668 NLGDWIRNQRVKYKN
+668 NLGIWINTQRFSYKK
-683 GTLSEDK
+683 GTLSED
-690 IKKLE
+690 
-695 EVGMIFENVN
+695 
-705 DVTWNM
+705 
-711 MYELAKKYYKHYGDL
+711 
-726 KISRKFKTIN
+726 R
-736 GYDIDENGYNF
+736 
-747 GEWISRQRVKYK
+747 
-759 NGTLSKDKIEK
+759 IEK
-770 LEEIGMIFGIGNDD
+770 LKEIGMIFEDVHKD
-784 TWNMMY
+784 TWNKMY
-790 QLAKKYYEHYGDLKI
+790 ELAKKYYEHYGNLKIPNRFKTINGYETDEKGYKLGFWISKQRINYRNGTLSEDRIKKLEEIGMIFEIKQHVAWNKMYELAKKYYEYYGDLKI
-805 SIRFKTINGYDIDEN
+805 PQKFKTINGYDIDEN

-828 VNQRVKYKNDTLSE
+828 SNQRVKYKNDTLFEDKIKKLEKIGMKFKNINDDTWNKMYELAKKYYEHYGNLKISQMFKTVNGFEKSEKGYNLGFWISNQRINHKNGTLSE

-851 GMIFENVNDVTWN
+851 GM
-864 MMYEL
+864 M
-869 AKKYYKHYGDLKI
+869 
-882 SRKFKTINGYDIDE
+882 
-896 NGYNFGEWISNQRV
+896 
-910 KYKKGTLS
+910 
-918 EDKIKK
+918 
-924 LEEIG
+924 
-929 MIFENVNDDTW
+929 FENVNDDTW
-940 NMMYE
+940 NKMYE
-945 LAKKYYKHYG
+945 LARKYYEHYG
-955 DLKIPRSFKTING
+955 
-968 YKTDENGYNLGTWI
+968 NLI
-982 SSQKAY
+982 
-988 YKKGSLSEDKIKKL
+988 
-1002 EEIGMIFKNIN
+1002 
-1013 DVTWNM
+1013 
-1019 TYELAKKYYK
+1019 
-1029 HYGDLKIPR
+1029 IPR
-1038 SFKTVNGYEVDEK
+1038 SFKTVDGYEVDEK
-1051 GYTLGAWINTQRFS
+1051 GYNLGAWINTQRFS
-1065 YKKGTLFEDR
+1065 YKKGTLFEDK
-1075 IEKLEE
+1075 IKKLEE

-1135 KLNPIFFM
+1135 KLNSIFFM
-1143 SNENMMMNYGVSL
+1143 SNENMMMNYGISL
-1156 KDMVNIYTKN
+1156 KDMVNIYTNN
-1166 KKAK
+1166 KKLNRS

>member
-19 LNAYNNGEDKVA
+19 LNAYNYGEDKVA

-62 EAIIEHIKNIIN
+62 GAIIEHIKNIID

-81 RDFLNLKFR
+81 KDFSNLKFG

-126 RINTIVDTHPN
+126 RINTIVDTHHN

-238 SIPDMVRKNIK
+238 NIPDMVRKNIK
-249 NDGKYIYFCPPI
+249 NAGKYIYFCPPI

-389 CIDVSLDMTK
+389 GIDVSLDMTK

-486 KYYEHYGNL
+486 KYYEHY
-495 KIPNS
+495 S
-500 FKTVNGYEI
+500 
-509 NENGYNL
+509 
-516 GKWINRQRVKYKN
+516 
-529 GTLSE
+529 
-534 DKIKKL
+534 
-540 EEIGMIFKNIN
+540 
-551 DDTWNKMRE
+551 
-560 LAKKYY
+560 
-566 EHYGDLKIPRVFKTI
+566 DLKIPFSFKTI
-581 NGYDIDE
+581 NGYETDE
-588 NGYNLGEWISRQRVK
+588 NGYNLGFWISSQRVK
-603 YNTGTLSE
+603 YKKGTLSE
-611 DKIKKLEE
+611 DRIKKLKE
-619 IGMIFGIGNYDAWNM
+619 IDMIFGIGRQDAWNM
-634 MYELAKKYYEHYGNL
+634 MYELTKKYYEHYGNL
-649 KISINFK
+649 KIPHSFK
-656 TVNGY
+656 TINGY
-661 DIDENGY
+661 ETDEKGY
-668 NLGDWIRNQRVKYKN
+668 KLGFWISKQRNNYKN
-683 GTLSEDK
+683 GTLSEDR
-690 IKKLE
+690 IEKLE
-695 EVGMIFENVN
+695 EIGMIFENVYK
-705 DVTWNM
+705 DTWNM
-711 MYELAKKYYKHYGDL
+711 MYKLAKKYYEHYDNL
-726 KISRKFKTIN
+726 KIPKMFKTIN
-736 GYDIDENGYNF
+736 GYEIDEKGYNL
-747 GEWISRQRVKYK
+747 GVWIATQKTNYNKSI
-759 NGTLSKDKIEK
+759 LSEDKIEK
-770 LEEIGMIFGIGNDD
+770 LEEIGMIFKKVNDN

-790 QLAKKYYEHYGDLKI
+790 KLAKKYYEHYGDLKI
-805 SIRFKTINGYDIDEN
+805 SRSFKTINGYEIDKN

-828 VNQRVKYKNDTLSE
+828 SNQRRVKYKNDTLSE
-842 DKIKKLEKI
+842 DRIKQLEKI
-851 GMIFENVNDVTWN
+851 DMIFGIGKQDAWN
-864 MMYEL
+864 IMYDL
-869 AKKYYKHYGDLKI
+869 AKKYYEHYG
-882 SRKFKTINGYDIDE
+882 N
-896 NGYNFGEWISNQRV
+896 
-910 KYKKGTLS
+910 
-918 EDKIKK
+918 
-924 LEEIG
+924 
-929 MIFENVNDDTW
+929 
-940 NMMYE
+940 
-945 LAKKYYKHYG
+945 
-955 DLKIPRSFKTING
+955 
-968 YKTDENGYNLGTWI
+968 
-982 SSQKAY
+982 
-988 YKKGSLSEDKIKKL
+988 
-1002 EEIGMIFKNIN
+1002 
-1013 DVTWNM
+1013 
-1019 TYELAKKYYK
+1019 
-1029 HYGDLKIPR
+1029 LKIPR
-1038 SFKTVNGYEVDEK
+1038 SFKTVNGYETDEK
-1051 GYTLGAWINTQRFS
+1051 GYKLGVWITTQKTNYNKSILSEDRIKKLEKIGMMFENVNDDKWNKMYELAKKYYEHYDNLKIPKMFKTINGYEIDEEGYNLGAWINTQRFS

-1125 DNNMDIIIDG
+1125 DNSMDIIIDG

>member
-81 RDFLNLKFR
+81 RDFPNLKFR

-126 RINTIVDTHPN
+126 RINTIVDTHHN

-238 SIPDMVRKNIK
+238 NIPDMVRKNIK
-249 NDGKYIYFCPPI
+249 NAGKYIYFCPPI

-389 CIDVSLDMTK
+389 GIDVSLDMTK

-422 ELENNLKNRVKEIQR
+422 ELENNLKNGVKEIQR

-495 KIPNS
+495 KISRS
-500 FKTVNGYEI
+500 FKTVNGYEVD
-509 NENGYNL
+509 EKGYNL
-516 GKWINRQRVKYKN
+516 GVWITTQKTNYNKSILSEDRIEKLEEIGMIFEKVNDNTWNMMYKLAKKYYEHYGNLKISRSFKTVNGYETDEKGYKLGIWISYQSVKYKN

-534 DKIKKL
+534 DRIKKL
-540 EEIGMIFKNIN
+540 KEI
-551 DDTWNKMRE
+551 D
-560 LAKKYY
+560 
-566 EHYGDLKIPRVFKTI
+566 
-581 NGYDIDE
+581 
-588 NGYNLGEWISRQRVK
+588 
-603 YNTGTLSE
+603 
-611 DKIKKLEE
+611 
-619 IGMIFGIGNYDAWNM
+619 MIFGIGRQDAWNM
-634 MYELAKKYYEHYGNL
+634 MYELAKKYYEHYGDL
-649 KISINFK
+649 KIPNKFK
-656 TVNGY
+656 TLNGY
-661 DIDENGY
+661 EVDKKGYKLGIWINTQRTNYNKSILSEDKIKKLEEIGMIFENAYEAFWNKMYELAKKYYEHYGDLKIPNKFKTLNGY
-668 NLGDWIRNQRVKYKN
+668 EVDEKGYSLGFWISNQRVKYKN
-683 GTLSEDK
+683 GTLSEDR
-690 IKKLE
+690 IKKL
-695 EVGMIFENVN
+695 
-705 DVTWNM
+705 
-711 MYELAKKYYKHYGDL
+711 K
-726 KISRKFKTIN
+726 
-736 GYDIDENGYNF
+736 
-747 GEWISRQRVKYK
+747 
-759 NGTLSKDKIEK
+759 
-770 LEEIGMIFGIGNDD
+770 EIGMIFGIGKQDA
-784 TWNMMY
+784 WNKMY
-790 QLAKKYYEHYGDLKI
+790 ELAKKYYEHYGDLKV
-805 SIRFKTINGYDIDEN
+805 S
-820 GYNLGFWI
+820 
-828 VNQRVKYKNDTLSE
+828 Q
-842 DKIKKLEKI
+842 
-851 GMIFENVNDVTWN
+851 
-864 MMYEL
+864 
-869 AKKYYKHYGDLKI
+869 
-882 SRKFKTINGYDIDE
+882 KFKTINGYETNEKGYNLGLWITTQKTNYNKSILSEDRIEKLEEIGMIFEKVNDNTWNMMYKLAKKYYE
-896 NGYNFGEWISNQRV
+896 HYGNLKVPQKFKTKNGYEVDEKGYNLGAWISTQRTSYN
-910 KYKKGTLS
+910 KSTLS

-929 MIFENVNDDTW
+929 MIFENAYEDAW
-940 NMMYE
+940 NKMYE
-945 LAKKYYKHYG
+945 LAKKYYEHYG
-955 DLKIPRSFKTING
+955 DLKIPNRFKTVNG
-968 YKTDENGYNLGTWI
+968 YETNGNGYNLGGWI
-982 SSQKAY
+982 SWQRVK
-988 YKKGSLSEDKIKKL
+988 YKTGTLSEDKIKKL
-1002 EEIGMIFKNIN
+1002 EE
-1013 DVTWNM
+1013 V
-1019 TYELAKKYYK
+1019 
-1029 HYGDLKIPR
+1029 
-1038 SFKTVNGYEVDEK
+1038 
-1051 GYTLGAWINTQRFS
+1051 
-1065 YKKGTLFEDR
+1065 
-1075 IEKLEE
+1075 
-1081 IGMMWNI
+1081 GMMWNI

-1096 VLCDKHGID
+1096 VLCDKYGID